1 MSPAPTQEGDVSVH
15 PVPAVEPS
23 PRFAARVAAG
33 IFAGE
38 ALILT
43 AVALLARQA
52 EGLGGGRAAIP
63 ATCAVIAVF
72 LYTCA
77 GWVRPR
83 FLPAITAVG
92 ILLVTAHIWS
102 AEHEPALSGEMLYV
116 WLGLYA
122 AYFFSTRQA
131 AAQLAFM
138 AGAYLVVLLATT
150 PLYAV
155 AAGWLTLVGILFPA
169 AGVLRAVRD
178 GVTQLVSRLSEAALT
193 DTLTGLRNRL
203 ALDRELHAEV
213 ERTHR
218 SGAPLSVVSGDLD

>member
-1 MSPAPTQEGDVSVH
+1 MSPAPTHLGDVSVH
-15 PVPAVEPS
+15 PVPAVEPRS
-23 PRFAARVAAG
+23 RFAARVAAG

-43 AVALLARQA
+43 AVALLSSHAD
-52 EGLGGGRAAIP
+52 GLGGGRVAIP
-63 ATCAVIAVF
+63 ATCAALAIL
-72 LYTCA
+72 LYLGA
-77 GWVRPR
+77 GSVRRR
-83 FLPAITAVG
+83 FLPPITALG
-92 ILLVTAHIWS
+92 TILVTAHVWS
-102 AEHEPALSGEMLYV
+102 AEHEPALSGEMLYI

-131 AAQLAFM
+131 AMQLAFM
-138 AGAYLVVLLATT
+138 ASAYLGVLLATT
-150 PLYAV
+150 PLDSV

-178 GVTQLVSRLSEAALT
+178 GVRQLVNRLSEAALT

-213 ERTHR
+213 ERT
-218 SGAPLSVVSGDLD
+218 